1 MAILPPTG
9 IREQSEQGRPREVKI
24 LTGRKRDRQMME
36 ISGRGLSA
44 KLGIIER
51 LDPHS
56 PSTLLASTCV
66 FGYLP
71 QRLWG

>member
-1 MAILPPTG
+1 LPPTG

-44 KLGIIER
+44 VGDHQSDTPLQLFE
-51 LDPHS
+51 
-56 PSTLLASTCV
+56 
-66 FGYLP
+66 YLP